1 MTESMSDIGY
11 AGVTGI
17 PTSTSPKTMNSHRKK
32 TWITHLAVAGWLCA
46 AAGSAVAQDSLRA
59 RNLAATC
66 ANCHGTNGHARD
78 GMMPLAGV
86 NAESVSLLADAT
98 DFLGDAANYGISLYV
113 LGLAMAWRARAALLK
128 APAWACSACG

>member
-1 MTESMSDIGY
+1 
-11 AGVTGI
+11 
-17 PTSTSPKTMNSHRKK
+17 MNSHRKK
-32 TWITHLAVAGWLCA
+32 AWITHLAVAGWLCA

-86 NAESVSLLADAT
+86 NADWIVATLGQYKRGEKTATLMQQIAKGYTDAQIRLIADHLAAQAAT
-98 DFLGDAANYGISLYV
+98 
-113 LGLAMAWRARAALLK
+113 K
-128 APAWACSACG
+128 

>member
-17 PTSTSPKTMNSHRKK
+17 PTRTSPKTLNSHRKK
-32 TWITHLAVAGWLCA
+32 AWITHLAVAGWLCA

-86 NAESVSLLADAT
+86 NADWIVATLGQYKRGEKSATLMQQIAKGYTDAQIRLIADHLAAQAVT
-98 DFLGDAANYGISLYV
+98 
-113 LGLAMAWRARAALLK
+113 K
-128 APAWACSACG
+128 